1 MPPNR
6 LSADIAIRAKVSIL
20 RSPAKPGVS
29 KDEEPHHRLRRMVRD
44 GASRL
49 LTMRLYKLRPLGS
62 SVLIL
67 SKAEML

>member
-1 MPPNR
+1 
-6 LSADIAIRAKVSIL
+6 
-20 RSPAKPGVS
+20 
-29 KDEEPHHRLRRMVRD
+29 MVRD